1 MNDMDSRAAQA
12 KKKECK
18 VVRVQQI
25 SDYLGC
31 DHDKLVTSLQHLAN
45 ANGAV
50 EVTPGVHG
58 DQLTAPGVR
67 RRRHALYPEIPNRIT
82 ER

>member
-50 EVTPGVHG
+50 EVTPGEWVLIRCMLVPPYIRSG
-58 DQLTAPGVR
+58 KLITMTR
-67 RRRHALYPEIPNRIT
+67 RGEK
-82 ER
+82 